1 MTYVLCSGKT
11 SRRTVFSMYTLM
23 TYVLCSGKISRR
35 TVFSIYTLMTYVFCS
50 GKISRRTVFSMYTLM
65 TYVLCAR
72 FYIDSLFCR
81 RGAHYNQEQYV
92 SFFFQT
98 QKSHFSA
105 DFQGQE
111 GVHIMQECALCN
123 PNAGNNTAKKTT
135 DNADLIML

>member
-1 MTYVLCSGKT
+1 
-11 SRRTVFSMYTLM
+11 
-23 TYVLCSGKISRR
+23 
-35 TVFSIYTLMTYVFCS
+35 
-50 GKISRRTVFSMYTLM
+50 MYTLM

-81 RGAHYNQEQYV
+81 RGAHYNQEHYV
-92 SFFFQT
+92 SLFFQT

-111 GVHIMQECALCN
+111 GVHIMQECALHN